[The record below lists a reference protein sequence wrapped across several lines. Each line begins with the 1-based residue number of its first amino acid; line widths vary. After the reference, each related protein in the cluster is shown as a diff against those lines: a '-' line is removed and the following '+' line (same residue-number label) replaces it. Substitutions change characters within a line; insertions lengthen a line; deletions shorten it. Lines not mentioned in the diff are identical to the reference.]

1 MVGKLALKA
10 EKPWRRL
17 MGFRLIPPVLRP
29 PRAQAAALGEDWGRD
44 RPWPYVAVLPL
55 DTAGQ
60 VREHE
65 RMDTTPVRN
74 RLLRAGFL
82 LVFLVA
88 LAWPA
93 FSTAQGEAETITLN
107 YWVFSDPTTNP
118 LEEELIEDYMAENPN
133 VNVAMSVPGTTPDL
147 NQKLLISLAGD
158 APPDVFNTWHGFFP
172 QLAYRDLL
180 SPIDLG
186 VFGANSY
193 GELERGWMPG
203 SMRGWKWDDVLYA
216 IPSTLSTYAMY
227 INAGHF
233 REAGLDPDQDYPRTW
248 DEGAR
253 SIAELG
259 QKLVQTDGANIT
271 RQAFGMSGYAVVLNI
286 VFQGQIR
293 QLGGSIIGPDGRSS
307 SINSPAGVRA
317 LTTYY
322 DFVHT
327 HGISAPTG
335 EKLQNPGFDTG
346 DTSIVVEGGPWFY
359 THLRENSPGVFAD
372 GDGIRVYPAPRYQDG
387 NDVPLPNYG
396 YGYHV
401 AAASDH
407 QAAAWRLIDHLSSF
421 PELHLERTGQIQ
433 TKLGWENTPQAKNF
447 PYFDTWLKE
456 LAGGTAYMED
466 PINDAVYKAIS
477 LSIFDGVSPQE
488 ALDRVKPE
496 IDQYLEEL
504 PYKTEAAF

>member
-1 MVGKLALKA
+1 
-10 EKPWRRL
+10 
-17 MGFRLIPPVLRP
+17 
-29 PRAQAAALGEDWGRD
+29 
-44 RPWPYVAVLPL
+44 
-55 DTAGQ
+55 
-60 VREHE
+60 
-65 RMDTTPVRN
+65 MDTRQVRN
-74 RLLRAGFL
+74 RLLRAGLL
-82 LVFLVA
+82 LVLLVA

-107 YWVFSDPTTNP
+107 YWVYSDPTTNP
-118 LEEELIEDYMAENPN
+118 LEEELIENYMAENPN
-133 VNVAMSVPGTTPDL
+133 VNVEMSVPGTTPDL

-172 QLAYRDLL
+172 QLAYRDLV
-180 SPIDLG
+180 SPIDLD

-193 GELERGWMPG
+193 RELEEGWMPG
-203 SMRGWKWDDVLYA
+203 SMRGWKWDEDLYA
-216 IPSTLSTYAMY
+216 IPSTLSTYAMF
-227 INAGHF
+227 INAEHF

-248 DEGAR
+248 DEGPR

-259 QKLVQTDGANIT
+259 QKLVQTDGDNIT

-317 LTTYY
+317 LTTFY

-401 AAASDH
+401 ATASDH

-421 PELHLERTGQIQ
+421 PELHLERAGQIQ
-433 TKLGWENTPQAKNF
+433 TKLGWEDSPQAKDF

-477 LSIFDGVSPQE
+477 LSIFDGMSPQE

-504 PYKTEAAF
+504 PYKTESAF